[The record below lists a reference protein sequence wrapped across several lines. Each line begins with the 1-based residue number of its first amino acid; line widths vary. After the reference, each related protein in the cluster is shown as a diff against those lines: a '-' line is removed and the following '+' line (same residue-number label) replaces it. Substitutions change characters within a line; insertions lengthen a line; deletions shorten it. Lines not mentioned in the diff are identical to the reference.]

1 MHPKDVPVHKTFDVP
16 DVAAAVNAVDQ
27 MVEAGFSGQDRGF
40 RVLMPKEKK
49 IAKRIGYTI
58 TTGVSTGLRKR
69 GHRRDVKYW
78 TYHHDDTHYGIV
90 LATSSL
96 ADRLGL

>member
-1 MHPKDVPVHKTFDVP
+1 MHPKDIPVDRTFDVA
-16 DVAAAVNAVDQ
+16 DVAAAAQAVEQ
-27 MVEAGFSGQDRGF
+27 MVEVGFSGKKQGF
-40 RVLMPKEKK
+40 RVLMPKEKNV
-49 IAKRIGYTI
+49 AKRIGYTI

-69 GHRRDVKYW
+69 GHPRDIKYW

-90 LATSSL
+90 LASSSL